1 MARIES
7 EVCEV
12 QLSGL
17 PEAMDLLEI
26 DVETDVVEEKQGR
39 EDATFS
45 VSLIT
50 EPSLKKKKKKFFLS
64 WHWCP
69 S

>member
-1 MARIES
+1 MARIGS

-45 VSLIT
+45 VSLFT
-50 EPSLKKKKKKFFLS
+50 EPSFKKNKKDYFVS